1 MQEKYLKHLY
11 LRAGF
16 GLAYT
21 DFEKLKNKS
30 KEQILNQ
37 LFQDVDKTTPLKL
50 DLSELDNLFAD
61 KTKPKTIRKKTIRKF
76 NKKKVRELNSL
87 WFKKLTAPESV
98 LSEKMTLFWANIFV
112 CKDKNAHFI
121 LQYNNILRKHAL
133 GNFKE
138 FVQAIAK
145 EPAMMRY
152 LNLKQNIK
160 ESPNENFARELME
173 LFTLGVGNYTEK
185 DIKESARAFTGWSFK
200 RDGSF
205 YIKKKQHDFGEKE
218 FFGQKGHFN
227 GDDIIEIIT
236 QQKQCARYIC
246 KRVYTYFVNPV
257 VDKNHLEELTDV
269 FYKDYDIKKLM
280 FYVFN
285 SDWFYDAENIGVKIK
300 SPIELLVGIHKTI
313 PFKIDE
319 PRKLILLQKM
329 MNQVLLSP
337 PNVAGWKTDKN
348 WINSNTISFRL
359 NIPAFLLNGGEMDLN
374 EKGDFT
380 DDFKSYYKK
389 NIRRFKDVKVDW
401 THFKEQTHDLSKS
414 GLKAFLIISEINP
427 NTYRFLENQIMV
439 DKKNY
444 CLQLM
449 SIPEYQLC

>member
-1 MQEKYLKHLY
+1 MQEKHLKHLY

-16 GLAYT
+16 GLDYA
-21 DFEKLKNKS
+21 DFEKLKDKS
-30 KEQILNQ
+30 KEQIINQ
-37 LFQDVDKTTPLKL
+37 LFNDVDKTTPLKL
-50 DLSELDNLFAD
+50 DLSEYDNLIAD
-61 KTKPKTIRKKTIRKF
+61 KTKPKTIRKKAIRKF

-87 WFKKLTAPESV
+87 WFKKLTVPESV
-98 LSEKMTLFWANIFV
+98 LKEKMTLFWANIFV

-145 EPAMMRY
+145 EPAMIRY

-173 LFTLGVGNYTEK
+173 LFTLGVGNYSEK

-269 FYKDYDIKKLM
+269 FYKDYDIKNLM
-280 FYVFN
+280 YYVFN
-285 SDWFYDAENIGVKIK
+285 ADWFYDAKNIGVKIK
-300 SPIELLVGIHKTI
+300 SPIELLVGMHKTI
-313 PFKIDE
+313 PFKIDA

-359 NIPAFLLNGGEMDLN
+359 NIPTFLLNGGEIDLN
-374 EKGDFT
+374 EKGNFT

-389 NIRRFKDVKVDW
+389 NIRRFKNVKVDW
-401 THFKEQTHDLSKS
+401 IYFEEETQNLSKS
-414 GLKAFLIISEINP
+414 GLKDFLIISEINP
-427 NTYRFLENQIMV
+427 NTNRFLENQMTV